1 MRSLFWMGSSQEN
14 VKAFPEEVRR
24 QIGFALYLAQSGEKH
39 RDAKPLKGFGGASV
53 LEIVEDFETDTYRAV
68 YTVRQRSG
76 VYVLHAFQ
84 KKSKHGIK
92 TSKRDL
98 DLIAQRLKEAIRYDE
113 QRTEN

>member
-53 LEIVEDFETDTYRAV
+53 LEIVEDFETDTFRAV
-68 YTVRQRSG
+68 YTVRLRSG

>member
-68 YTVRQRSG
+68 YTVRLRSG

-84 KKSKHGIK
+84 KKSKH
-92 TSKRDL
+92 
-98 DLIAQRLKEAIRYDE
+98 
-113 QRTEN
+113 

>member
-68 YTVRQRSG
+68 YTVRLRSG